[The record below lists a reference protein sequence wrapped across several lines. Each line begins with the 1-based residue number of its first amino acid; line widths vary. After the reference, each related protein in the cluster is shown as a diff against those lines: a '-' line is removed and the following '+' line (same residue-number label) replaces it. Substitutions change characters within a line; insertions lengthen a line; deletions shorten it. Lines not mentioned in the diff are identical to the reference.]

1 MLVPTHESKE
11 ILKILIEMWDKIR
24 NSTRLIT
31 TNPDDY
37 DEKYMKTKFNSE
49 DDLPLHKTL
58 ELRNMV
64 IIVRSIIHEG
74 KKYYPHVFLH
84 ECYV

>member
-1 MLVPTHESKE
+1 M
-11 ILKILIEMWDKIR
+11 I
-24 NSTRLIT
+24 
-31 TNPDDY
+31 
-37 DEKYMKTKFNSE
+37 MKTKFNSE
-49 DDLPLHKTL
+49 DDLSLHKTL